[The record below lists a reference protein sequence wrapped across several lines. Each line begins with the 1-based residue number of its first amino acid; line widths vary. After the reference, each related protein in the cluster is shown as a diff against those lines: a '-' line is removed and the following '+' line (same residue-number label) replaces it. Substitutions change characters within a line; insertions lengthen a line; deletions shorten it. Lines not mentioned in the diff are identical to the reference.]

1 VASKTALASAAATAR
16 DRALTGAAR
25 RQFGAVNQ
33 HDVDRF
39 RRLGDVEDRV
49 GEPVGAGDLR
59 PVEGDL
65 LRERPAGALDDVSF
79 DAAPEP
85 VPAVLGTGACL
96 HVAYGPKMPE
106 IIERGTPM
114 SEVMIVVEFEVKP
127 EHRSQ
132 FIDLMRG
139 HAERSRRD
147 DGCLQFD
154 LMLPKDDDKHVFLV
168 EKWRDQE
175 ALDAHAKGP
184 MPGNTYKDW
193 IVGRKVAR
201 GAPAD

>member
-1 VASKTALASAAATAR
+1 M
-16 DRALTGAAR
+16 
-25 RQFGAVNQ
+25 
-33 HDVDRF
+33 
-39 RRLGDVEDRV
+39 
-49 GEPVGAGDLR
+49 
-59 PVEGDL
+59 
-65 LRERPAGALDDVSF
+65 
-79 DAAPEP
+79 
-85 VPAVLGTGACL
+85 
-96 HVAYGPKMPE
+96 PK
-106 IIERGTPM
+106 IIEKGTPM
-114 SEVMIVVEFEVKP
+114 SQVMIVVEFETKP

-193 IVGRKVAR
+193 IVDRKVAR
-201 GAPAD
+201 GAPAN

>member
-1 VASKTALASAAATAR
+1 MPQPTEIT
-16 DRALTGAAR
+16 
-25 RQFGAVNQ
+25 QFIFGQ
-33 HDVDRF
+33 P
-39 RRLGDVEDRV
+39 L
-49 GEPVGAGDLR
+49 
-59 PVEGDL
+59 
-65 LRERPAGALDDVSF
+65 S
-79 DAAPEP
+79 
-85 VPAVLGTGACL
+85 
-96 HVAYGPKMPE
+96 VAYGATMPK
-106 IIERGTPM
+106 IIEKGTPM
-114 SEVMIVVEFEVKP
+114 SQVMIVVEFETKP

-201 GAPAD
+201 GAPAN